1 MLSSESFHGEYTVTG
16 ILEGYKEKEL
26 NGTSIL
32 LSKEA
37 LKGWSGYDP
46 ADYRA
51 YVHFKNEQQMDGLTS
66 CVDKYLLKI
75 YLSLSCFFSFFL
87 SFTISYLPC

>member
-16 ILEGYKEKEL
+16 ILEGYKEKEV

-37 LKGWSGYDP
+37 LKGWSGYCLLYTSKEPPDYSDQA
-46 ADYRA
+46 ADFREA
-51 YVHFKNEQQMDGLTS
+51 VGH
-66 CVDKYLLKI
+66 
-75 YLSLSCFFSFFL
+75 
-87 SFTISYLPC
+87 